1 VIITGKSNI
10 FFLEKTKGVMKKMD
24 NAEKEKR
31 QYRRRK
37 TNQKPNTICV
47 ENHYAQKTQIT

>member
-1 VIITGKSNI
+1 
-10 FFLEKTKGVMKKMD
+10 MKKMD
-24 NAEKEKR
+24 NADKEKR

-37 TNQKPNTICV
+37 TNQKPNTIWV